1 MGKIIS
7 IYKVTDMFKRKVRLQ
22 QKRKD
27 RLHKVINNKF
37 YKKTFRRWQKEH
49 NGKLPDLSVIPKKTL
64 YCYITISFD
73 RDTLILKTKPC
84 PYYYSVE
91 VPKEERKDHIGIVA
105 VGQNHIGGCHLL
117 GKTDDDYGG
126 WGLLWDQCKECGLS
140 EDVNI
145 EDMTTDECE

>member
-1 MGKIIS
+1 MGKII
-7 IYKVTDMFKRKVRLQ
+7 ITHMLKDHFKRKVQLQ
-22 QKRKD
+22 RKR
-27 RLHKVINNKF
+27 RERFQKVIGNQYYRKI
-37 YKKTFRRWQKEH
+37 FRRWQSKH
-49 NGKLPDLSVIPKKTL
+49 NGRLPDLSVIPKNTF
-64 YCYITISFD
+64 YCYTTISFD
-73 RDTLILKTKPC
+73 KETLILKTKPC

-91 VPKEERKDHIGIVA
+91 IPKEERYDHVGVVA

>member
-7 IYKVTDMFKRKVRLQ
+7 TYKVTDMFKRKVRLQ

-37 YKKTFRRWQKEH
+37 YKKTFRCWQKEH
-49 NGKLPDLSVIPKKTL
+49 NGKLPDLSVIPKKTP
-64 YCYITISFD
+64 YCYTTISFD

-84 PYYYSVE
+84 PYYYSIE
-91 VPKEERKDHIGIVA
+91 IPKEERKDHIGIVA

-117 GKTDDDYGG
+117 KTTDDEHGG
-126 WGLLWDQCKECGLS
+126 WGLLWDQCKECGIN
-140 EDVNI
+140 EEGMFDDN
-145 EDMTTDECE
+145 ECE